1 MNIILAN
8 LHGCHRIAHE
18 NIAQANKFHQSFT
31 ISNIGIKRIINNII
45 FTSHKRSR
53 MEATMGIIGELN
65 TIYVKNG

>member
-8 LHGCHRIAHE
+8 LHGFHK
-18 NIAQANKFHQSFT
+18 IAQSNKFHQSFT
-31 ISNIGIKRIINNII
+31 ISNIGIKHIINNII
-45 FTSHKRSR
+45 STSCKRSR